1 MSEYIKELKKAV
13 NVAQAA
19 IRGKEGADRMRA
31 LLTYNEAKHAHR
43 LEVRKQENGY
53 IDPSYKR

>member
-1 MSEYIKELKKAV
+1 MSKTVEELKKAV
-13 NVAQAA
+13 DVAQDA

-43 LEVRKQENGY
+43 LEVIKQENGY